1 MGLAGGMNLYRF
13 EGTVQN
19 QVDPLG
25 LVVQVIAA
33 SWLLEALAYATTA
46 MTDILVGVGIMD
58 AMEESEDSSG
68 IEQVDSTESQS
79 TTVNISSCSEKEKR
93 KRYKK
98 WGMGTPVQAQLKVHR
113 QQAPRGIDRIDR
125 GHGNAPNAQWHAHDF
140 TDAALNVD
148 GTIHDKHRGVPS
160 FAKDE
165 RDFLFCHGWNI

>member
-1 MGLAGGMNLYRF
+1 MNLYRF

-68 IEQVDSTESQS
+68 I
-79 TTVNISSCSEKEKR
+79 
-93 KRYKK
+93 
-98 WGMGTPVQAQLKVHR
+98 
-113 QQAPRGIDRIDR
+113 
-125 GHGNAPNAQWHAHDF
+125 
-140 TDAALNVD
+140 
-148 GTIHDKHRGVPS
+148 
-160 FAKDE
+160 DE
-165 RDFLFCHGWNI
+165 TL